1 MDDEAKLAAAAALQ
15 AAQACGGVVS
25 ELSAALVWDW
35 SVKAIPPRPQ
45 LTVRKNRRFSRDR
58 LEGIEVRRLNLPSY
72 DVVNGV
78 TSRLRTVLDC
88 ARRQPFDAALAVA
101 DSALRTGTDRDELE
115 AAARSAGGP
124 GAIRVRR
131 VAACADG
138 RAANA
143 FESCARAICLS
154 VPGLHVE
161 PQVSIRDPHLLG
173 RPDLVDERLRIVIEA
188 DSFEWHG
195 GRAALRSDAVR
206 YNRFVVNG
214 WLVLRFC
221 WEDIM
226 FRPAE
231 VRAILIAAVAERT
244 NRVTRDR
251 SGRSRAS

>member
-1 MDDEAKLAAAAALQ
+1 MDEEAKLAAAAAIQ
-15 AAQACGGVVS
+15 AAQGCGGVVS

-35 SVKAIPPRPQ
+35 SVKVIPQRPQ
-45 LTVRKNRRFSRDR
+45 ITVPKNRRLSREQV
-58 LEGIEVRRLNLPSY
+58 EGATVRRLHLPPE

-78 TSRLRTVLDC
+78 TSRLRTVLDA
-88 ARRQPFDAALAVA
+88 ARRQPFDAALAIA
-101 DSALRTGTDRDELE
+101 DSALRTGLDHVELE
-115 AAARSAGGP
+115 AAAGSAGGP
-124 GAIRVRR
+124 GSIRIRR
-131 VAACADG
+131 VVRCADG

-161 PQVSIRDPHLLG
+161 PQVPIRDPHLLG

-214 WLVLRFC
+214 WLVLRFS

-231 VRAILIAAVAERT
+231 VRAILVAAVAERT
-244 NRVTRDR
+244 NRVAR
-251 SGRSRAS
+251 G